1 ERGSAAS
8 EAELPGNNNPS
19 IPPQTPT
26 QDYLTGLIWVMGLSK
41 RVSLWS
47 VEEVLE
53 WMQDQLPTYMD
64 KLHKAIIKHAISGRV
79 LLRLKDHHL
88 ELLGVEA
95 EEQQQEILQDL
106 LLLRVQEEIDDLN
119 DICEGEDAKCH
130 YLQEKTSK
138 LAQSSRKSSF
148 FSNSN

>member
-1 ERGSAAS
+1 
-8 EAELPGNNNPS
+8 
-19 IPPQTPT
+19 
-26 QDYLTGLIWVMGLSK
+26 MGLSK

-119 DICEGEDAKCH
+119 DICEEC
-130 YLQEKTSK
+130 
-138 LAQSSRKSSF
+138 
-148 FSNSN
+148 FST